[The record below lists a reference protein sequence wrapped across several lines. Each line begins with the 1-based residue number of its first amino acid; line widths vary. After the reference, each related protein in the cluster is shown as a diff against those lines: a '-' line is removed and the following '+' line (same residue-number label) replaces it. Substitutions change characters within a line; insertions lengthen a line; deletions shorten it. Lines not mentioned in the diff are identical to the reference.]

1 MEHSTP
7 TDNELQPRSA
17 TLAFLKLFARN
28 YRAVGLSDGGYAEIT
43 LS

>member
-1 MEHSTP
+1 MEHT
-7 TDNELQPRSA
+7 TTEEDLQPRSA

-28 YRAVGLSDGGYAEIT
+28 YRAVRLPDGDFAEII